1 MEMLNLLCCGSVD
14 DGKSTLLGKMLLNYG
29 HVKTDLIDDA
39 KRASI
44 KNGATEIE
52 PSLLLDGLLDEREQQ
67 ITIDISHRF
76 FEHDNTRF
84 HIWDCPGHKQYT
96 NNMAIAAA
104 EGDIA
109 IVVVDVTK
117 GVSEQTKKHIEICA
131 LFQIKYL
138 CVCLTKCDKIF
149 GSNSWDEGLIKD
161 KKRQISDLLE
171 NFNFT
176 YTIIPVSATRNINLD
191 KLMSVISEYK
201 KSLINEHKPDCLM
214 HVYNTKFFQGRRY
227 TYCKNISDLIP
238 ESGDRLYAA
247 PSGVEIGITNVYDS
261 GCIEVSEDV
270 DLEPGTLL
278 SNVEP
283 ITSNYL
289 KHRTY
294 WFSPKTKNM
303 LLKHGTNVRKI
314 INYTEQVLTIDK
326 PIHFNNITDIR
337 KNGFGIIID
346 ADTYKTIG
354 CSVFI
359 TNSKQKMEEKLTGN
373 IFWFTGLS
381 GSGKTTLAKRLLQ
394 SMQPTPILLDADEI
408 RSSINADLG
417 FSEKDR
423 LINVNRI
430 AQIAD
435 LLSSQGF
442 NVAVT
447 CISKIAKQRSEIKEL
462 LGERMIEI
470 LVERPLDACRK
481 NDVKGIYKSFGV
493 SGVIHDY
500 EYGNSV
506 DITINTVDNS
516 IEESFNLL
524 NKELGKIGF
533 R

>member
-14 DGKSTLLGKMLLNYG
+14 DGKSTLLGKILLNYG

-76 FEHDNTRF
+76 FEYNDTRF

-117 GVSEQTKKHIEICA
+117 GISEQTKKHIEICA

-149 GSNSWDEGLIKD
+149 SSSTWDEEIIKD
-161 KKRQISDLLE
+161 KKQQICDLLD

-176 YTIIPVSATRNINLD
+176 YTIIPVSAIRDVNLD
-191 KLMSVISEYK
+191 RLMSVISEYK
-201 KSLINEHKPDCLM
+201 ESIINEHKPNCLM
-214 HVYNTKFFQGRRY
+214 HVYNTKFFHGRRY

-238 ESGDRLYAA
+238 EVGDKLYAS
-247 PSGVEIGITNVYDS
+247 PSDVEVAIKNVHDS
-261 GCIEVSEDV
+261 GCIEISEDV
-270 DLEPGTLL
+270 DLEPGTFL
-278 SNVEP
+278 SNIKP
-283 ITSNYL
+283 INGNYL

-294 WFSPKTKNM
+294 WFNPKTKNM

-346 ADTYKTIG
+346 ADTYQTIG
-354 CSVFI
+354 CSVFV
-359 TNSKQKMEEKLTGN
+359 TNSNQKIEEKLTGT

-381 GSGKTTLAKRLLQ
+381 GSGKTTLAKRLLK
-394 SMQPTPILLDADEI
+394 SINPTPILLDADEV
-408 RSSINADLG
+408 RSGINSDLG
-417 FSEKDR
+417 FSEEDR
-423 LINVNRI
+423 LKNVNRI

-442 NVAVT
+442 NVVVT
-447 CISKIAKQRSEIKEL
+447 CISKIAKQRSQIKES
-462 LGERMIEI
+462 LGGRMIEI

-481 NDVKGIYKSFGV
+481 NDVKGIYKTFGV
-493 SGVIHDY
+493 KGVIHNY
-500 EYGNSV
+500 EYGDSV
-506 DITINTVDNS
+506 DITINTSDNS
-516 IEESFNLL
+516 VEESFDLL
-524 NKELGKIGF
+524 NKELCKIGF